1 MENINEIYL
10 QKGIK
15 HILENINF
23 LKLDLSNKVILTEI
37 GTNAYFFTPL
47 IALFSGAKHVF
58 IWAKDN
64 QFAKAIDLEDAF
76 KKLAQKYNFTN
87 YEFSINTRNIEHI
100 RQSDI
105 ITNLGNIRP
114 IDKKFLSYCKEGAI
128 ISLMYDAWE
137 FRPEEIDIDY
147 CKKRNI
153 ELVAVNENTT
163 SFPIFISMEQLA
175 LKMAFEAG
183 YEIYNNKI
191 IVWSSDIFGEFTK
204 RGFEKN
210 NAKKVILTKNIEI
223 VAQEINDTDFIFLCD
238 YNQNGNTEN
247 ILNFKKLKEVNPFF
261 GIIHLYGALGMQYF
275 ELLNIPVYPR
285 ENGRNQFMSKTF
297 AHLGLYPAL
306 NLNIAGLK
314 VAQAVLEDKK
324 NELVQMM

>member
-1 MENINEIYL
+1 MVNINEIYL
-10 QKGIK
+10 QRGIK
-15 HILENINF
+15 HIVENINF

-47 IALFSGAKHVF
+47 IALLSRAKYVF

-64 QFAKAIDLEDAF
+64 QFAKAIDLSNSF

-87 YEFSINTRNIEHI
+87 YEFSINTTNVEHI

-114 IDKKFLSYCKEGAI
+114 IDKEFISYCKEGAI

-147 CKKRNI
+147 CKIRNI
-153 ELVAVNENTT
+153 KLVAVNENAT
-163 SFPIFISMEQLA
+163 SFPIFISVEQLA

-183 YEIYNNKI
+183 YEVYNNKI

-210 NAKKVILTKNIEI
+210 NAQKVILTKNSEV
-223 VAQEINDTDFIFLCD
+223 VAQEISNIDFIFLCD
-238 YNQNGNTEN
+238 YKQNENIDN
-247 ILNFKKLKEVNPFF
+247 ILNFKKLKKINPSF
-261 GIIHLYGALGMQYF
+261 GIIHLYGALSKQYL
-275 ELLNIPVYPR
+275 ELLNIPIYPR
-285 ENGRNQFMSKTF
+285 ENGRNQFMSRTF

-314 VAQAVLEDKK
+314 VAQAVLDNKK